1 MAGTITSAHFTSPEV
16 ARSSRTARLRST
28 LCTCRFASRLRL
40 KPDTRCGCRAGER
53 VGTPQRVLDVT
64 PCGYP
69 QHPFGTVH
77 AKIIFSMKAN
87 GVLDFD
93 INELGYISRDLGV
106 LLWTAESSPPV
117 FRDAAGR
124 LASPKRYG
132 ALTGSP
138 PETAVTARVP
148 AFEHGT
154 GTYACAVP
162 RMRDIRR
169 VGSGAEPLAVQQLR

>member
-1 MAGTITSAHFTSPEV
+1 MRRGRVLIPQGFAVQRPPLHVPGGRTV
-16 ARSSRTARLRST
+16 GGTARLSST
-28 LCTCRFASRLRL
+28 LCTCRFGSPLRL
-40 KPDTRCGCRAGER
+40 SCW
-53 VGTPQRVLDVT
+53 GTASAPVSRHSMSR
-64 PCGYP
+64 PWGYP

-77 AKIIFSMKAN
+77 AKIIFLMKAN

-93 INELGYISRDLGV
+93 INELGCISRDLGM
-106 LLWTAESSPPV
+106 LLWTAKSSPPV

-138 PETAVTARVP
+138 PETAATARVP

-154 GTYACAVP
+154 GTYACAV
-162 RMRDIRR
+162 DH
-169 VGSGAEPLAVQQLR
+169 GTATYACAVP